1 MCVYVCAGEWLCGGV
16 CACVWV
22 CVCVCMCVFLAGNV
36 CAKFKE
42 FGTHKWKL
50 CKSCPES
57 DNPMVIHSEA
67 ADDIRGCSLYLGLE
81 SVCVSVCACVCV
93 IIKQSS
99 CIANK
104 CKVYCKKV
112 LNM

>member
-1 MCVYVCAGEWLCGGV
+1 MSVRVSGCVGGCVHVCG
-16 CACVWV
+16 

>member
-1 MCVYVCAGEWLCGGV
+1 MCVCVCVWVGV
-16 CACVWV
+16 CACACG

-67 ADDIRGCSLYLGLE
+67 ADDIRGCSLYLGLK
-81 SVCVSVCACVCV
+81 SVCVCVCV
-93 IIKQSS
+93 RVCVCV
-99 CIANK
+99 CICMCVRA
-104 CKVYCKKV
+104 
-112 LNM
+112 